1 LLTESLAALSDADD
15 NLASFLVTADGDDD
29 AATSATPTEVTDA
42 EDVAVTAL
50 DALVAGDYTN
60 ASVNVRAALLG
71 DQQTANATALTT
83 AQTALT
89 TAQTNVAAVTGLS
102 AAITTLNSAND
113 AVTAATAAVSGTSTI
128 VANLSGALAA
138 YNSANTSGVSVAAD
152 GVVTGLIVVNGTSGL
167 LELATGITETTNPG
181 ITALLTASQAKETG
195 DAELVSATSAAAS
208 ALTVVNNLD
217 LNTNAITAV
226 EAVGNGMKVVTP
238 ADISAPTTAE
248 IAQETAGLAGVA
260 TTTQSTLDAATT
272 ADTDAGTAV
281 ADAADAL
288 DAAVSGANVAE
299 LDTGEKIAT
308 GTIAVAAD
316 GTAQANLDA
325 AGLVDLI
332 VLNADGV
339 TLEIAS
345 GLVADAGGLV
355 DALIAASQTQEDADA
370 AKVITASDLTD
381 ATTADTAADTAVSD
395 FAALVATYDGF
406 ATTNPLTGLLA
417 TATTGVETA
426 QTNIDDLG
434 EALADLTA
442 ASSLVA
448 DMTALD
454 DAITAAETAIT
465 DAGYASPVTL
475 VTGTNFATAE
485 DDIFLADSS
494 VATSAV
500 ANFNLLGSDVLYV
513 GTDFTLNEGV
523 LATDGDN
530 SVLEVFLSEVGGNA
544 VITLET
550 SVFSSNSTDAEAAIT
565 LTGVAMAD
573 VTIADGFV
581 TVA

>member
-1 LLTESLAALSDADD
+1 
-15 NLASFLVTADGDDD
+15 
-29 AATSATPTEVTDA
+29 
-42 EDVAVTAL
+42 
-50 DALVAGDYTN
+50 
-60 ASVNVRAALLG
+60 VNVRAALLG

-226 EAVGNGMKVVTP
+226 EAVGDGMKVVTP
-238 ADISAPTTAE
+238 ADINAPTTAE

-316 GTAQANLDA
+316 GTAQANLG

>member
-1 LLTESLAALSDADD
+1 LLTASLAALSDAND

-316 GTAQANLDA
+316 GTAQANLG

>member
-1 LLTESLAALSDADD
+1 MLTASLAALSDAND

-316 GTAQANLDA
+316 GTAQANLG